1 MSRLP
6 APVEQEDGADSVLD
20 GPVIADKGDV
30 FGGNAK
36 TLRLNVHHLFLVRN
50 MISSNILYCDRSCCT
65 ATPKGR
71 DLKIGATVAL
81 GRLNGQPS
89 LLAELGRGLEDRG
102 FESVWLPEHVVLFDH
117 YESAYPFTSDGQ
129 VKIPS
134 DTGLLD
140 PFVALTFLAARTST
154 LRLGTSVCIVPQR
167 NPLYTAKQVA
177 DLDVLSQGRV
187 EFGVGLG
194 WSREEYEALQIPWSQ
209 RGARM
214 IEHLEV
220 MKTLWTEDISSHQ
233 GPHYTLPACRMYPKP
248 VQTPHPPIHVG
259 GNSAAALR
267 RAVEHGQGW
276 YGMNR
281 SPEELPAALCDIRR
295 ALDAK
300 GRERTDFTVT
310 FGPPIA
316 RVNREM
322 IDAYANLGVDR
333 LTIAMVAGSRDGLL
347 RALDYAAVEMADYAE
362 PTK

>member
-1 MSRLP
+1 MSRC
-6 APVEQEDGADSVLD
+6 A
-20 GPVIADKGDV
+20 
-30 FGGNAK
+30 
-36 TLRLNVHHLFLVRN
+36 
-50 MISSNILYCDRSCCT
+50 

-102 FESVWLPEHVVLFDH
+102 FESVWLPEHVVLFEH
-117 YESAYPFTSDGQ
+117 YESAYPFTPDGQ
-129 VKIPS
+129 VKIPG

-140 PFVALTFLAARTST
+140 PFVALTFLAAQTST

-194 WSREEYEALQIPWSQ
+194 WSR
-209 RGARM
+209 GARM
-214 IEHLEV
+214 IEHLQV

-259 GNSAAALR
+259 GDSAAALR

-281 SPEELPAALCDIRR
+281 SPEELPAALSDIRR
-295 ALDAK
+295 ALDAQ

-310 FGPPIA
+310 FGPPIG
-316 RVNREM
+316 RVSREM

-347 RALDYAAVEMADYAE
+347 KALDFTAVEMADYAE